1 VRTGRD
7 AKRQEHPAAA
17 ALLRVRLLAKIP
29 SVRYRAV
36 SPKLDSDWPASS
48 RRKRRSLSA
57 PMVIRFPW
65 SAVPEM
71 PAGSAVPEMP
81 AGSAVPEMPAGSV
94 SLGKLVT

>member
-1 VRTGRD
+1 
-7 AKRQEHPAAA
+7 
-17 ALLRVRLLAKIP
+17 
-29 SVRYRAV
+29 
-36 SPKLDSDWPASS
+36 
-48 RRKRRSLSA
+48 
-57 PMVIRFPW
+57 MVIRFPW